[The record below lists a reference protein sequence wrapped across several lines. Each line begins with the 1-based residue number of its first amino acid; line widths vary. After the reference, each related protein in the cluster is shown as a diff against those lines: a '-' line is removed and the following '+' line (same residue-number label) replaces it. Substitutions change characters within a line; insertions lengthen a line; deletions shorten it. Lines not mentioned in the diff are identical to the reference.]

1 MHLPYFDLR
10 DKVAIISGGG
20 TGIGK
25 SVAEAL
31 AEAGAMIVIASRS
44 FARCE
49 QACEDLHEKVGA
61 RVFPYRCDVTS
72 RRDIESLVNDVI
84 EKFGHIDILVNNA
97 GISGSEK
104 PILKVTEHEW
114 DTIFDTNLKGVFSL
128 SQTVAKEMVK
138 RGKGG
143 KVINVGSI
151 GAIIAVPNTAGYCTS
166 KGGCAQLTKVM
177 ALEWIRYN
185 IQVNA
190 VLLGYFDTPMN
201 KEVFSSE
208 RGKKII
214 KNHMPIRRLGKA
226 EEIKGVAVL
235 LASEASSYMTGST
248 VVIDGGY
255 TCR

>member
-1 MHLPYFDLR
+1 MYLPYFDLR

-25 SVAEAL
+25 GIAEAL
-31 AEAGAMIVIASRS
+31 AEAGATIVIASRS
-44 FARCE
+44 LARCE
-49 QACEDLHEKVGA
+49 QACGDLQERVGA
-61 RVFPYRCDVTS
+61 TGFPHRCDVTS
-72 RRDIESLVNDVI
+72 SSDIQNLVNHVI

-104 PILKVTEHEW
+104 PILKMTEEDW
-114 DTIFDTNLKGVFSL
+114 DTIFDTNLKGVFML
-128 SQTVAKEMVK
+128 SRAVVKEMVE
-138 RGKGG
+138 RGNGG

-166 KGGCAQLTKVM
+166 KGACVQVTKVM
-177 ALEWIRYN
+177 ALEWVRYN

-190 VLLGYFDTPMN
+190 VVLGYFDTPMN
-201 KEVFSSE
+201 REVFLTE
-208 RGKKII
+208 RG
-214 KNHMPIRRLGKA
+214 RRLMETRMPMKRLA
-226 EEIKGVAVL
+226 KVDEIKGVAVL
-235 LASEASSYMTGST
+235 LASEASSFMTGSA